1 MSSQTAVSNASLDA
15 PSPVRLGSILV
26 GVDGSND
33 GLRAVDYAAAEAQLR
48 KTALHIV
55 TALPL
60 AAATAFGLALP
71 PLTDQT
77 VVAAAEQA
85 TAAAARRAL
94 SNSQGLWIG
103 VSYAAC
109 WSPPC

>member
-1 MSSQTAVSNASLDA
+1 VDNSTFGA
-15 PSPVRLGSILV
+15 PRPIRPGSILV

-77 VVAAAEQA
+77 VVAAAA

-94 SNSQGLWIG
+94 APG
-103 VSYAAC
+103 
-109 WSPPC
+109 